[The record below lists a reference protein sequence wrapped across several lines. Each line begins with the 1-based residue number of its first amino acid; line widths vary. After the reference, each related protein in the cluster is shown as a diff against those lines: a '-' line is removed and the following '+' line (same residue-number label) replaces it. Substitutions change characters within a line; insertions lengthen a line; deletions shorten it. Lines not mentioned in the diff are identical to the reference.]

1 MAYNEQ
7 LAERIRD
14 YLNHRKGL
22 EEKRMFGG
30 LCFMLNG
37 HMCCG
42 IEKDRLMVR
51 VLPDRY
57 ETLLKKPHAREMDF
71 TGKPLKGFLFISEA
85 GYRTAAGLAGWL
97 GEAVEC
103 ARLKPPKKR
112 KTKYSPLNIK
122 TDGKYLTMTPE
133 RDTTRQ
139 KKFRAA
145 LAKVNRQYGPA
156 LKKLAE

>member
-1 MAYNEQ
+1 MAYDER
-7 LAERIRD
+7 LAKRLRG
-14 YLNHRKGL
+14 YFKRRKGV

-71 TGKPLKGFLFISEA
+71 TGKPLTGFLFISEA
-85 GYRTAAGLAGWL
+85 GYRTAAGLTGWL
-97 GEAVEC
+97 EEAVEC
-103 ARLKPPKKR
+103 AKSKPSKKK
-112 KTKYSPLNIK
+112 KTKYSPLNIN
-122 TDGKYLTMTPE
+122 TDGKCLIVTPE
-133 RDTTRQ
+133 RDPARR

-145 LAKVNRQYGPA
+145 LNEANRRYGRA